1 MGREQANMD
10 ICVVTD
16 RSESLK
22 EVETVINEALKD
34 LVPAL
39 KEFKDRYGCNVCF
52 TLVSF
57 ANGMTRNVD
66 FVPLEQVDPASLELH
81 FAGQTNPGP
90 ALKYVVEKAMDRY
103 DRWRSYGEERF
114 RPIIFFFTD
123 GMPYPDAKYMPEY
136 EEVAKTIRA
145 LDADKKLLVVC
156 GGYGDVNVENLK
168 LLTAFPEDRV
178 VIMSKGRED
187 QLSQFF
193 TQKLEKTASDVVTD
207 PEGQV
212 KVAFE

>member
-1 MGREQANMD
+1 
-10 ICVVTD
+10 
-16 RSESLK
+16 
-22 EVETVINEALKD
+22 
-34 LVPAL
+34 
-39 KEFKDRYGCNVCF
+39 
-52 TLVSF
+52 
-57 ANGMTRNVD
+57 
-66 FVPLEQVDPASLELH
+66 
-81 FAGQTNPGP
+81 
-90 ALKYVVEKAMDRY
+90 
-103 DRWRSYGEERF
+103 
-114 RPIIFFFTD
+114 
-123 GMPYPDAKYMPEY
+123 MPYPDAKYMPEY